1 MSHASAVSAMRVQG
15 MFLESLLADDVD
27 KTRRRAMTAS
37 LDRVVIQMARR
48 LAPEVVLEIGAHD
61 AWFSARM
68 RRVLPNTRVIA
79 FEANPEV
86 HAQGAD
92 RLRGLGVDFR
102 NQAVSDATGQVT
114 SMVPRG
120 ARSKSRRD
128 MGSLLRRK
136 GEVDEQTFEVDA
148 VRLDDAPGVDGASNI
163 MWIDVE
169 GAVGM
174 VLDGAPETLAKSELI
189 YVELEPREDW
199 PGQRIDVDIID
210 ALARH
215 GLVPVLRDVQ
225 RRVGQY
231 NALFLRET
239 RIGEPFVERSIR
251 RFVAELTAPRTAQD
265 AAQADSSPPD
275 AAAD

>member
-15 MFLESLLADDVD
+15 MFLESLLAHDVD
-27 KTRRRAMTAS
+27 KTRRRGMTAS

-48 LAPEVVLEIGAHD
+48 LAPELVLEIGAHD

-68 RRVLPNTRVIA
+68 RRILPDARVIA

-102 NQAVSDATGQVT
+102 NQAVSDAAGQVT
-114 SMVPRG
+114 LMVPHG
-120 ARSKSRRD
+120 ERSGPRRE

-136 GEVDEQTFEVDA
+136 SETGEQTFEVDA
-148 VRLDDAPGVDGASNI
+148 VRLDDAPGVDAASNI

-199 PGQRIDVDIID
+199 PGQRIDVDIVD
-210 ALARH
+210 ALGRY

-225 RRVGQY
+225 RRGGQY

-265 AAQADSSPPD
+265 AQADSSPPD